1 MTTAENYDAVA
12 SGRSALR
19 QWKDHRG
26 VPGTFVASLFP
37 DGTFPGGGSDGLS
50 PLETMAVASARR
62 AVADAGITCSDGR
75 TLLVLSTTKGNVEWL
90 DDGTHATE
98 RALPTASA
106 AIVASRLGITT
117 PPIVVDN
124 ACISGLSA
132 LITASRLLE
141 MGLYDHAVV
150 VGAEAQGRF
159 IISGFQS
166 LKAMSPQ
173 PCRPFDIE
181 RTGLNL
187 GEAAATIVLS
197 RGSDT
202 DTAWKVVSGCVRND
216 AFHLS
221 APSRNG
227 EGAYE
232 ALTGCLG
239 DRPTDDI
246 ALISPHGTATLFND
260 QMESVAIERA
270 ALGALPVSAMK
281 GYYGHT
287 MGACGVLETALMMY
301 ALDHGCILPTKGFSE
316 PGVSGKIDVV
326 MEPRPTE
333 RKSFVKMLSGFGGC
347 NAAALLS
354 RRPVQGHSAG
364 MPKDGFYIAKTIHL
378 DANSMILADHQENF
392 PNGGRQILT
401 DLYKKYVGD
410 YPKFYKMD
418 LLSRLGFIATELLL
432 LDEGEPRFRDC
443 SDRAVVMV
451 GHSGSVVADRRYLES
466 ISDADDYFPS
476 PERFVYTL
484 PNIVTG
490 EVAIRNH
497 YHGETGFYLL
507 TEKNRER
514 VDELLSSAFL
524 DAGTQSVIG
533 GWINC
538 DNDNQFE
545 ADLCIMKRK

>member
-12 SGRSALR
+12 SGRSAIR

-26 VPGTFVASLFP
+26 IPGTFVASLFP

-50 PLETMAVASARR
+50 PLETMAVTSARR

-90 DDGTHATE
+90 DDGKHATE

-106 AIVASRLGITT
+106 AIVASRLGITA

-202 DTAWKVVSGCVRND
+202 ATAWKVVSGCVRND

-246 ALISPHGTATLFND
+246 ALISAHGTATLFND

-301 ALDHGCILPTKGFSE
+301 ALDQGCILPTKGFSE

-326 MEPRPTE
+326 MEPRHTE

-364 MPKDGFYIAKTIHL
+364 MAKDGFYVAKTIHL
-378 DANSMILADHQENF
+378 DANSMTLAGHQENF
-392 PNGGRQILT
+392 PNGGRQLLT

-418 LLSRLGFIATELLL
+418 LLARLGFIATELLL
-432 LDEGEPRFRDC
+432 LDEGEPRFRDR

-466 ISDADDYFPS
+466 ISDAADYYPS

-507 TEKNRER
+507 TEKNPER